1 MKPRHNQANLFGG
14 TLRTSFT
21 IQPSL
26 RKAVL
31 SIGLALLPVA
41 GSHAQT
47 TGTWNTTGTTGLS
60 WNTSTSW
67 TGLSDGL
74 VPNAVGATPNFT
86 FNLTASKAITVDGDK
101 TMGTLTI
108 GDPTST
114 YYAYTLNAGTPSTSR
129 LIFDQTDVADATI
142 TVQPTASTASNV
154 INAGIL
160 LNDNLVINTLPTTTA
175 AAVLTLGGVI
185 DDVAGSFS
193 VTKQGPSIA
202 TLNGANTYDG
212 GTVIEEGRISAT
224 NSLSFGTGPV
234 TVHEVCQAYLSSTGP
249 VANAFTLSGIGYTET
264 AGNLG
269 AIRLAGATVSGP
281 ITLKGDTRITAHGST
296 GTLSGNIG
304 ELGGEYGLE
313 LSNYST
319 AGDSTITVSG
329 DNSYGYGTTV
339 KGAVVIANHNHAF
352 GTGTVTIQS
361 NGTAA
366 RTTRV
371 QLGTNIEL
379 PVDNDFV
386 LDSDAGTGV
395 SAITS
400 YAGDNTTVSTAI
412 VNGPVEILKKVGGG
426 GHFASTKGSAS
437 VLRVMGAV
445 TSPNGVSVVIGQGT
459 VELGGGGTYAAIE
472 IADGKL
478 KLANSNG
485 LCTTSTLAIGTSGTV
500 GDTGT
505 FDLNGYNQTLT
516 GLLAGARPASVTN
529 TGAGAGALTLDI
541 AGSATYA
548 GTFTDGTAALN
559 LFKTGAGTLTLP
571 GTSSGFTGGLSVTD
585 GGLNLTGTL
594 GAAGATATMGTGT
607 TLSGEGIFGGSL
619 TLSGATLNVD
629 GSTSLSVLAAGNL
642 NATGGVTVNLQSLPT
657 TPGVIEVIGFGTSLT
672 GNAGNFTLANASGY
686 RTPVFS
692 VAANAVNLT
701 LGAPVDLTWTGTG
714 GSDWDIANTS
724 NWNNPTLTASPFYF
738 ADNVTFGNT
747 GGGTVGVPASV
758 NAANL
763 IINSNDNWLFQ
774 GAGTVTAASVTKDG
788 TGSATFE
795 TPVNFSGPLTLTAGA
810 LRFAPSTGVT
820 TTVAGA
826 ISGAGTLVKSGDGT
840 LSLPSASAS
849 FTGSTVISKG
859 EIVVGNSTALGTATL
874 TFGDAASLPADTQL
888 LTLGAGVAIAN
899 PIIVETTALDATT
912 AGAGAISGSAT
923 LTKKGGGVLHLK
935 NANTFTGATTVV
947 AGKLQL
953 DFTTPS
959 TTSGTGYSTPGIV
972 PTALGPASTLTL
984 GSAATG
990 ATEDTTLVLAPVTR
1004 AKDPGIPGSI
1014 IVSGD
1019 APVGSKAILD
1029 VNPVGASV
1037 STVGGASDTQ
1047 TTSGTCNYSIT
1058 LQSPPSGPRRQLWLR
1073 NTGQIIMQVNSKI
1086 TGTGDLY
1093 VDTTDFNHRVR
1104 LNYNGNDF
1112 TGDIHVVTGGIQTGN
1127 GNLSETHDCFPD
1139 TAVVY
1144 LSADTRIG
1152 LGSKGISFAGLV
1164 GDATAVVNH
1173 NANGSTTSTLTL
1185 MGGGS
1190 YVYDG
1195 TIAEDGGT
1203 RLMAVTHS
1211 GLGTQ
1216 TFNGACS
1223 FTGAT
1228 SITGGKLILNNTYTS
1243 AIIVAS
1249 GGTLGGNL
1257 TSSKGITATSATAA
1271 SAKIAPGNST
1281 GTMTA
1286 ASATMNTGTLL
1297 DLEIDDASTPKNDK
1311 LVITGTLTLGSAA
1324 LNLTVAGT
1332 AAEPA
1337 YVIASYGTLSGTFG
1351 TITGKPSNYDLVYNY
1366 NDGVSSNNIALV
1378 KQTDAYL
1385 GWLATYPTLTG
1396 ANRAPG
1402 VDFDNDGL
1410 DNGIEFVIGS
1420 DPTQTTGSATS
1431 GYPAATV
1438 TGGNLVFTFKRSTA
1452 SKAYPVTV
1460 ETSTDLATWPPA
1472 KAYLVPTADTA
1483 GPPVAVSGET
1493 VTVTIPMAPDA
1504 SKFARVKADIPFTP

>member
-1 MKPRHNQANLFGG
+1 MKFRIS
-14 TLRTSFT
+14 RTS
-21 IQPSL
+21 SL
-26 RKAVL
+26 LFVCFAML
-31 SIGLALLPVA
+31 PLA
-41 GSHAQT
+41 GHAQT

-60 WNTSTSW
+60 WNTTTSW

-160 LNDNLVINTLPTTTA
+160 LNDNLVINTLPTTTT

-185 DDVAGSFS
+185 DDGAGSFS

-202 TLNGANTYDG
+202 TLSGANTYDG
-212 GTVIEEGRISAT
+212 GTVIDDGRITAT

-234 TVHEVCQAYLSSTGP
+234 TVHEVGQAYLSLTGP
-249 VANAFTLSGIGYTET
+249 VANAFTLSGIGYSET

-269 AIRLAGATVSGP
+269 AIRLGGATVSGP
-281 ITLKGDTRITAHGST
+281 ITLKGDARITAHGST

-304 ELGGEYGLE
+304 ESGGEYGLE

-319 AGDSTITVSG
+319 TGDSTITVSG

-339 KGAVVIANHNHAF
+339 KGAVVIANSNTAF

-361 NGTAA
+361 NGTAL

-379 PVDNDFV
+379 PADNDFV

-445 TSPNGVSVVIGQGT
+445 TSPNGVAVVIRQGT

-472 IADGKL
+472 ITDGKL

-485 LCTTSTLAIGTSGTV
+485 LCTTSTLTVGTSGTV

-505 FDLNGYNQTLT
+505 FDLNGFDQTLT
-516 GLLAGARPASVTN
+516 GLLAGARPAYVTN
-529 TGAGAGALTLDI
+529 TGASAGALTLDI

-559 LFKTGAGTLTLP
+559 LVKNGAGTLTLP

-642 NATGGVTVNLQSLPT
+642 NATGGVTVNLQSLPA

-714 GSDWDIANTS
+714 GSDWDIATTS
-724 NWNNPTLTASPFYF
+724 NWNNPTLTPSPFYY
-738 ADNVTFGNT
+738 ADNVSFGNT

-795 TPVNFSGPLTLTAGA
+795 TPVNFSGSVALTAGV
-810 LRFAPSTGVT
+810 LKLSPPTGVT
-820 TTVAGA
+820 SVIPGA
-826 ISGAGTLVKSGDGT
+826 ITGAGTFVKGGDGII
-840 LSLPSASAS
+840 SLPSANAG

-859 EIVVGNSTALGTATL
+859 ELVVGNSTAIGTGTL
-874 TFGDAASLPADTQL
+874 TFGDGTTLPTDIST
-888 LTLGAGVAIAN
+888 LTLNSGVVLAS
-899 PIIVETTALDATT
+899 PQIVVSATALDARISGIGGSMSNATITKRGTGKLTIGHPSDYTQSSTYLSGSSSIVIEKGTVGFSSRTPLATTTTITLGNSSSATDDTILDIPTASANDQLVLTAAITLGSGATNSQAVVTYTGKGPNGGAPAIEGTVNLNGRDLYIENSSHIDGTT
-912 AGAGAISGSAT
+912 ARIYNFKPAISGTGNVRIRGGANPDGTYNAGARPRLMAMTPGTSTSTPNTWVGDIYIETGMVQIGNGSIGTAFNAIPDNAVVYMSAGTCMGFGSSGDTFRGLSGGDAVGALPAALVCDNTSGSGTITVT
-923 LTKKGGGVLHLK
+923 LTSTAGTENYVYGG
-935 NANTFTGATTVV
+935 TFTG
-947 AGKLQL
+947 
-953 DFTTPS
+953 
-959 TTSGTGYSTPGIV
+959 
-972 PTALGPASTLTL
+972 
-984 GSAATG
+984 
-990 ATEDTTLVLAPVTR
+990 
-1004 AKDPGIPGSI
+1004 
-1014 IVSGD
+1014 
-1019 APVGSKAILD
+1019 
-1029 VNPVGASV
+1029 
-1037 STVGGASDTQ
+1037 
-1047 TTSGTCNYSIT
+1047 
-1058 LQSPPSGPRRQLWLR
+1058 
-1073 NTGQIIMQVNSKI
+1073 
-1086 TGTGDLY
+1086 
-1093 VDTTDFNHRVR
+1093 
-1104 LNYNGNDF
+1104 
-1112 TGDIHVVTGGIQTGN
+1112 
-1127 GNLSETHDCFPD
+1127 
-1139 TAVVY
+1139 
-1144 LSADTRIG
+1144 
-1152 LGSKGISFAGLV
+1152 
-1164 GDATAVVNH
+1164 
-1173 NANGSTTSTLTL
+1173 
-1185 MGGGS
+1185 
-1190 YVYDG
+1190 
-1195 TIAEDGGT
+1195 GT
-1203 RLMAVTHS
+1203 RNMKLNKA
-1211 GLGTQ
+1211 GPGTQ

-1223 FTGAT
+1223 HTGITA
-1228 SITGGKLILNNTYTS
+1228 ITGGKLIVNNTFTS
-1243 AIIVAS
+1243 PITVAT
-1249 GGTLGGNL
+1249 GATLGGNMTS
-1257 TSSKGITATSATAA
+1257 TSSISASSATLA

-1286 ASATMNTGTLL
+1286 ASATMNTGALL
-1297 DLEIDDASTPKNDK
+1297 DLEIDDSSAPKNDK

-1472 KAYLVPTADTA
+1472 NAYLVPTADTA

-1504 SKFARVKADIPFTP
+1504 SKFARIKADIPFTP